1 MGIDTDR
8 WIRSSC
14 SVLGLYLST
23 RDLKQIDGYFY
34 CISSGILGII
44 KLVGYIVYL
53 KKVGFTADGYIYGC
67 DSQNSD
73 IDADKKLE
81 TTKY

>member
-1 MGIDTDR
+1 M
-8 WIRSSC
+8 
-14 SVLGLYLST
+14 
-23 RDLKQIDGYFY
+23 QILQDFVYFQ
-34 CISSGILGII
+34 
-44 KLVGYIVYL
+44 LVGYIVYL